1 MDIWWT
7 LHLKRDP
14 ASVPLARRILLG
26 AMDSAGVDPQVAF
39 DLGLALTE
47 ACANAVEH
55 AAPAHPGDTFQ
66 VTASL
71 SGDLLRIEVAN
82 TSPAPAPAE
91 RPAAA
96 AAAAAA
102 ATAERPAPRP
112 AAPRRPAADRPAPRC
127 RTRRGRASVPARVLT
142 ARRPAAP
149 DRPAPYDTHVLP
161 PLRPALPAP
170 AADTLPDLDAECG
183 RGLFLIHALADRVQ
197 LRTHPLRG
205 ATVSFDKVLTPGP
218 AAAALLRT
226 AS

>member
-26 AMDSAGVDPQVAF
+26 AMDSAGVHPQDAF

-55 AAPAHPGDTFQ
+55 AGPGHLGDTFQ
-66 VTASL
+66 VTAAL
-71 SGDLLRIEVAN
+71 LGDRLRIEVAN
-82 TSPAPAPAE
+82 TGPAPGAPAASRPGPRR
-91 RPAAA
+91 RPAADRPVA
-96 AAAAAA
+96 D
-102 ATAERPAPRP
+102 RPAVD
-112 AAPRRPAADRPAPRC
+112 RPAADRPAPYC

-142 ARRPAAP
+142 TRSPAA

-161 PLRPALPAP
+161 ALRPALPI
-170 AADTLPDLDAECG
+170 ADPGVLPDLTAESG
-183 RGLFLIHALADRVQ
+183 RGLFLIHALADHVQ
-197 LRTHPLRG
+197 LRTHPQRG
-205 ATVSFDKVLTPGP
+205 ATVSFDKILTSP
-218 AAAALLRT
+218 LLRT

>member
-1 MDIWWT
+1 MEIWWT
-7 LHLKRDP
+7 LHLKREP

-55 AAPAHPGDTFQ
+55 AAPAPAGDTFQ
-66 VTASL
+66 VTVSR

-82 TSPAPAPAE
+82 ASPAAPAPALLGVPLAE
-91 RPAAA
+91 RPPAD
-96 AAAAAA
+96 
-102 ATAERPAPRP
+102 RPAPRP
-112 AAPRRPAADRPAPRC
+112 AAPRRPAAERPAPRC

-142 ARRPAAP
+142 AHRPAA

-161 PLRPALPAP
+161 PVLRPVLSAP
-170 AADTLPDLDAECG
+170 DGLPDLDAECG
-183 RGLFLIHALADRVQ
+183 RGLFLIHALADHVQ

-205 ATVSFDKVLTPGP
+205 ATVSFDKLLTPRP
-218 AAAALLRT
+218 AAALLRT

>member
-26 AMDSAGVDPQVAF
+26 AMDSAGVDPQDAF

-55 AAPAHPGDTFQ
+55 AGPGHLGDTFQ
-66 VTASL
+66 VTAAL
-71 SGDLLRIEVAN
+71 SGDRLRIEVAN
-82 TSPAPAPAE
+82 TSPAPGPPVASRPGPRR

-96 AAAAAA
+96 SAPGSAGHPAS
-102 ATAERPAPRP
+102 ERP
-112 AAPRRPAADRPAPRC
+112 ADRPAPRA
-127 RTRRGRASVPARVLT
+127 RTRRGRASVPARVLAT
-142 ARRPAAP
+142 RSPAA

-161 PLRPALPAP
+161 ALRPALPA
-170 AADTLPDLDAECG
+170 ADPGALPDLTAECG
-183 RGLFLIHALADRVQ
+183 RGLFLIHALADHVQ
-197 LRTHPLRG
+197 LRTHPQRG
-205 ATVSFDKVLTPGP
+205 ATVSFDKILTAP
-218 AAAALLRT
+218 LLRT

>member
-91 RPAAA
+91 RPA